1 MVKLPRPYSPMMN
14 NGTQNAAFNLSCYLI
29 DRRAFIDTAL
39 DQFLPQ
45 DHENP
50 LVSAMRYSL
59 LAKGKRIRPI
69 LCMAT
74 GEALKINDP
83 GILTPTA
90 CALEMIHAYSLIHDD
105 LPAMDDDDLR
115 RGVPTCHKKFGE
127 ATAIL
132 AGDALLTLAFDLTS
146 QPSDLLADSSSQL
159 AVSNTL
165 AKAAGHLGMVE
176 GQSQDLHFEGKFLSF
191 EALKALHQLKT
202 GALIEAAVQCGAILA
217 GADQN
222 KSNALKRY
230 AQSIGLAFQVT
241 DDILNVEGDP
251 EILGKAVGTD
261 QVRGKNTYPS
271 LLGLEQA
278 KTVAQQLIEEA
289 LSALTSFDIAADP
302 LRAIANHI
310 LLRKR

>member
-1 MVKLPRPYSPMMN
+1 MN
-14 NGTQNAAFNLSCYLI
+14 KEYTDLGFNLSRYLTEKRKLI
-29 DRRAFIDTAL
+29 DSAL
-39 DQFLPQ
+39 DQFIPQ
-45 DHENP
+45 ELENP

-69 LCMAT
+69 LCIAA

-83 GILTPTA
+83 AILTPTA

-105 LPAMDDDDLR
+105 LPAMDDDELR
-115 RGVPTCHKKFGE
+115 RGLPTCHKKYGE

-132 AGDALLTLAFDLTS
+132 AGDALLTYAFDVAS
-146 QPSDLLADSSSQL
+146 QPLELTIDSKHQL
-159 AVSNTL
+159 TVVNTL
-165 AKAAGHLGMVE
+165 AQATAHLGMVE
-176 GQSQDLHFEGKFLSF
+176 GQSRDLRYEGKLLSF
-191 EALKALHQLKT
+191 EALKTLHQLKT
-202 GALIEAAVQCGAILA
+202 GALIEAAVKGGAILA

-222 KSNALKRY
+222 EYSALKRY

-261 QVRGKNTYPS
+261 AERGKNTYPS
-271 LLGLEQA
+271 LLGLDQA
-278 KTVAQQLIEEA
+278 KTLAGRLIEEA
-289 LSALTSFDIAADP
+289 QSALTSFDATADP
-302 LRAIANHI
+302 LRAIASHI